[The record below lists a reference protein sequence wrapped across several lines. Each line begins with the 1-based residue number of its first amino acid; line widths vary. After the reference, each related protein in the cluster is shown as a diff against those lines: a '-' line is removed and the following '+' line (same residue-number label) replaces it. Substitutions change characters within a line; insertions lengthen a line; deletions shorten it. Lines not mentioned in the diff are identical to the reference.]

1 MHLERA
7 EGGRQDLDY
16 DAAVPMYVMRKYI
29 VEYLQSRV
37 YAKGH
42 KNILEDFLFA
52 ANCTTQ
58 YIAMMRANAIID
70 LLIAR
75 PMRWMAGK
83 SGEMLDWSPFSMGPV
98 LETVEELFERAA
110 NDGSVLLNPANSH
123 VFQSVEDTQP
133 AFRDYL
139 KYIYEEDMSLSPDG
153 KHTYPQYKLALDEL
167 LNPTDETNIRTRALT
182 IEYLQV
188 QCRAG
193 IVKMHD
199 TRTVLPEYLT
209 SQDGAKCWAKVTQ
222 GHADTKGTEANND
235 KFSESVFG
243 VFDRMLKM
251 FHGISREAASGLS
264 QVTAR
269 VRLTILATYY
279 LLHTTYYLLTT
290 DY

>member
-1 MHLERA
+1 
-7 EGGRQDLDY
+7 
-16 DAAVPMYVMRKYI
+16 
-29 VEYLQSRV
+29 
-37 YAKGH
+37 
-42 KNILEDFLFA
+42 
-52 ANCTTQ
+52 
-58 YIAMMRANAIID
+58 
-70 LLIAR
+70 
-75 PMRWMAGK
+75 
-83 SGEMLDWSPFSMGPV
+83 
-98 LETVEELFERAA
+98 
-110 NDGSVLLNPANSH
+110 
-123 VFQSVEDTQP
+123 
-133 AFRDYL
+133 
-139 KYIYEEDMSLSPDG
+139 MSLSPDG
-153 KHTYPQYKLALDEL
+153 KHKYPQYKLALDEL